1 MKLTKSLFL
10 AFAGLGLFACSN
22 EEITDN
28 GGVQGNATVTVT
40 INDVISR
47 MVTDPTTGTD
57 NTKFPVE
64 ITSATLTLDAGS
76 GQVTKDLVKDK
87 LITDG
92 GGSLK
97 NATVIFDKI
106 RNPQKL
112 TLVINGGVE
121 KTSESGLEL
130 KNVVETGL
138 AEPLWASTTQFTATS
153 ETEYT
158 ATLTPDHRLARLQ
171 FSGIKH
177 VDADAD
183 CIYTSLDIDGVFLD
197 GALKTEWQT
206 AKYTIDNTAPEAVWS
221 TVSSSWDAKI
231 YDAVEANNGFL
242 TGTIFPEKVV
252 VEEDTEKEQCYA
264 YNVFPAKK
272 EEGMP
277 KLVVCF
283 SNATVKPGVILPE
296 GTKPYRF
303 AKVNYYKLTDG
314 GEITEFKAGYI
325 YNITGLTIDDE
336 DLGLTPEGGK
346 DITLTA
352 TVTVTPWTLINGT
365 VDWQ

>member
-22 EEITDN
+22 EDVTDN

-47 MVTDPTTGTD
+47 MVTDPTIGTD

-76 GQVTKDLVKDK
+76 GQVTKDLVEDK

-92 GGSLK
+92 DGSLK

-130 KNVVETGL
+130 NNVVGTGL
-138 AEPLWASTTQFTATS
+138 AEPLWASTTDFTATS

-183 CIYTSLDIDGVFLD
+183 CIFTSLDIDGVFLD

-206 AKYTIDNTAPEAVWS
+206 EKYTIGSTAPENVWS
-221 TVSSSWDAKI
+221 TVSGWDAKI
-231 YDAVEANNGFL
+231 YDAVESNNDEFL
-242 TGTIFPEKVV
+242 AGTITFPEASK
-252 VEEDTEKEQCYA
+252 CYA
-264 YNVFPAKK
+264 YNVLPAT
-272 EEGMP
+272 GAAMP

-283 SNATVKPGVILPE
+283 SNAAVKPNVVLPHN
-296 GTKPYRF
+296 TKPYRF
-303 AKVNYYKLTDG
+303 AKVGKYKLTNEQ
-314 GEITEFKAGYI
+314 EITEFKAGYI
-325 YNITGLTIDDE
+325 YNITDLTIDDE
-336 DLGLTPEGGK
+336 NLGLTPEGGK

-352 TVTVTPWTLINGT
+352 TVTVTPWTLINGK

>member
-22 EEITDN
+22 EDVTDN

-57 NTKFPVE
+57 NAKFPVE

-76 GQVTKDLVKDK
+76 GQVTKDLVEDN

-97 NATVIFDKI
+97 NAIVRFDNI

-130 KNVVETGL
+130 NKVVGTGL
-138 AEPLWASTTQFTATS
+138 AEPLWASTTDFTATS

-177 VDADAD
+177 EDADD
-183 CIYTSLDIDGVFLD
+183 CIFTSLDIDGVFLD

-206 AKYTIDNTAPEAVWS
+206 EKYMIGSTAPENVWS
-221 TVSSSWDAKI
+221 TVSGWDAKI
-231 YDAVEANNGFL
+231 YDAVDSNKDKFL
-242 TGTIFPEKVV
+242 AGTITFPEASK
-252 VEEDTEKEQCYA
+252 CYA
-264 YNVFPAKK
+264 YNVLPAT
-272 EEGMP
+272 GADMP

-283 SNATVKPGVILPE
+283 SSADVKENVVLPT
-296 GTKPYRF
+296 GAKPYRF
-303 AKVNYYKLTDG
+303 AKVGKYKLTNEQ
-314 GEITEFKAGYI
+314 EIKEFKAGYI
-325 YNITGLTIDDE
+325 YNITGLSIDDE

>member
-57 NTKFPVE
+57 NTNFPVE

-92 GGSLK
+92 GGSFK
-97 NATVIFDKI
+97 NATVVFDQI

-130 KNVVETGL
+130 KKVVETGL

-158 ATLTPDHRLARLQ
+158 ATLKPDHRLARLQ
-171 FSGIKH
+171 FSGINH

-197 GALKTEWQT
+197 GALKTEWQEET
-206 AKYTIDNTAPEAVWS
+206 YAIGSTAPENVWS
-221 TVSSSWDAKI
+221 TVSSWDAKI
-231 YDAVEANNGFL
+231 FDAVEANKGFL
-242 TGTIFPEKVV
+242 TGTTFPEGSK
-252 VEEDTEKEQCYA
+252 CYA

-283 SNATVKPGVILPE
+283 SNATVKSGVILPE

-303 AKVNYYKLTDG
+303 AKVGTYKLTDG